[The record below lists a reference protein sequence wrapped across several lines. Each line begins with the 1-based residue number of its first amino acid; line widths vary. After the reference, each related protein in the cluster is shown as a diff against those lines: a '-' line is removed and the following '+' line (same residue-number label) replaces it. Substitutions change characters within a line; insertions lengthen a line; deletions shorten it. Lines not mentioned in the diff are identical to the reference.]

1 MGASSWRRGCEYCLG
16 DHLGPGLSSI
26 SIAVSPLQ
34 TGARCLFYVIFR
46 VSTEYAIQTS
56 SAGVQLAFPVIFAK
70 PKHSKAWWLGQATG
84 LWRARRATPG
94 LGALLISLSRVIALQ
109 NRMRLTQLRHRAQC
123 CAFHRSGCVKPLR
136 FAHTIAVET
145 PITECPPHRSVRAQF
160 RHTAP
165 TLGV

>member
-1 MGASSWRRGCEYCLG
+1 MNVFLIDADNLNSGAWVDE
-16 DHLGPGLSSI
+16 
-26 SIAVSPLQ
+26 A
-34 TGARCLFYVIFR
+34 FR
-46 VSTEYAIQTS
+46 VLEASEGS
-56 SAGVQLAFPVIFAK
+56 FPVRRAYG
-70 PKHSKAWWLGQATG
+70 SADNLKALNET
-84 LWRARRATPG
+84 LRAWAVRPFVNLALTKNTTDMALAVDAMELATPG
-94 LGALLISLSRVIALQ
+94 LGALLLSLSRVIALQ